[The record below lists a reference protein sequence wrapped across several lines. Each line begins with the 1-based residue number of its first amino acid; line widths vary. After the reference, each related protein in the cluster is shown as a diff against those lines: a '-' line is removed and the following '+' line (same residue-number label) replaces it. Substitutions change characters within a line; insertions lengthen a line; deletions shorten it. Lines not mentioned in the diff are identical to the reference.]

1 MQSGLGWAPL
11 RGVTKYVCGPN
22 LVLCFNTWVSSGD
35 PILTPNQANYGR
47 GCRKHSLLPRSRD
60 MGMGKSSVTH
70 ERLPHLV
77 WRANRIA
84 TSTFWRRL
92 PYSGSDIKSRSC
104 FESNSVHEVSVPY
117 LRRPNLRLSPLD
129 ASGRSRKIS
138 TSRRYVN
145 PAGGYRR
152 VRSDAE

>member
-11 RGVTKYVCGPN
+11 RGVTKYIYGSN
-22 LVLCFNTWVSSGD
+22 LILRFNTWVSSGD
-35 PILTPNQANYGR
+35 PNLTPNQANYGR

-70 ERLPHLV
+70 KRLPHLV

-104 FESNSVHEVSVPY
+104 FESNSGRKVSVPY
-117 LRRPNLRLSPLD
+117 LRRPNLRRSHHD
-129 ASGRSRKIS
+129 ASRRSRKNS
-138 TSRRYVN
+138 ASRRYVN
-145 PAGGYRR
+145 PEGGY
-152 VRSDAE
+152 